1 MLQDAGFLEL
11 KSRDW
16 ERGQSDFW
24 KATESWKHLRSEL
37 VRMVGLNSEDLTLPD
52 PEVFPPPS
60 PDTL

>member
-1 MLQDAGFLEL
+1 MQQDAGFLEQ

-37 VRMVGLNSEDLTLPD
+37 VRIVGMNYEYLTLPD
-52 PEVFPPPS
+52 PEVPPPPS